1 MTLYDLIVHYI
12 TTTSMGYHPCVS
24 VCLFN
29 LGFHLKIS
37 PNCPVV
43 AKSRVQLV
51 EIVRGPLQKADVQ
64 HWT

>member
-1 MTLYDLIVHYI
+1 
-12 TTTSMGYHPCVS
+12 MGYHPRVS